1 MITENTKVEDLR
13 KHKDLKTLFPY
24 FIYNQVGDGARD
36 FKKRCYMSE
45 RDRTEKIQPG
55 QPRIWYM
62 VCANW
67 NKSVHLAV
75 RCYLMCTIPKK
86 CRKVRIRNV

>member
-24 FIYNQVGDGARD
+24 FIYNQVGDGAGN
-36 FKKRCYMSE
+36 FKKDATCLKE
-45 RDRTEKIQPG
+45 IEQKNPTWAAED
-55 QPRIWYM
+55 M